1 MKTWEKIN
9 IHMIKLLM
17 YRDVKLNFMCNKKGL
32 KNTKNYFKNF
42 TTIFSVSIFLL
53 KLSLLWLD
61 LGVDDDKS
69 NFVEVDGA
77 SDFTFPDD
85 KALSSGFND
94 NLLPILL
101 PS

>member
-1 MKTWEKIN
+1 M
-9 IHMIKLLM
+9 
-17 YRDVKLNFMCNKKGL
+17 F
-32 KNTKNYFKNF
+32 F
-42 TTIFSVSIFLL
+42 TTIFSVSIIFLM

-69 NFVEVDGA
+69 NFVDVADT
-77 SDFTFPDD
+77 SVFTFPSLLLDD

-101 PS
+101 PSWSRFSN